1 MPLTLNQSVVDDVLN
16 NIATAVE
23 RRVGQQLRCDDEVA
37 VRVPFQKSRM
47 HIPVPVRRRYQ
58 VLHCE
63 NAVRR

>member
-23 RRVGQQLRCDDEVA
+23 RRVGQQLGRDDEVA
-37 VRVPFQKSRM
+37 VRVPLQKSRV
-47 HIPVPVRRRYQ
+47 HIPVRRRNQ